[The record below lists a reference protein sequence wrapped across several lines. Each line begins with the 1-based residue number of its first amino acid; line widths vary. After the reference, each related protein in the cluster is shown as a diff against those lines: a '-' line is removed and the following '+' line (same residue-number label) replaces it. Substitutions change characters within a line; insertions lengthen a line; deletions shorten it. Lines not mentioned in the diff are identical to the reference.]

1 MRKIFAVLFSI
12 CTLLC
17 TGCSKSVT
25 EVRDR
30 IYIQGAKLGGSPTLT
45 ELTLYPF
52 EETGTPISGEGLT
65 MAAAI
70 EETAVQ
76 SGKAVFMGHL
86 ELLCFDRASF
96 TDSMQ
101 ECMEE
106 YRLSPACK
114 LLYLHETELPE
125 GIDTT
130 LLTDQLRQEE
140 ENGRIPETDL
150 FHVLSEC
157 AGDDGA
163 ALVPVLSEEG
173 FGVGLL
179 QNGEF
184 LGTLSSHAVQGLCWL
199 RGENYPRRISVAGN
213 DRMVNY
219 EVHSAQTELSA
230 EIQNGIPHVTVTLR
244 LRGSGNSEAAKR
256 LIKAACSIAAEETV
270 KEMHAD
276 VIGLDACLRKDCPK
290 YYAQHDFE
298 TAKFAAVF
306 DVVVTAS

>member
-1 MRKIFAVLFSI
+1 MRKFFGVIFCA

-17 TGCSKSVT
+17 TGCSRSVT

-30 IYIQGAKLGGSPTLT
+30 MYIQGAAFGGSRTLT

-52 EETGTPISGEGLT
+52 EGTGETLSGEGLT
-65 MAAAI
+65 MAAAV
-70 EETAVQ
+70 EETSVK
-76 SGKAVFMGHL
+76 SGKSVFMGHL

-157 AGDDGA
+157 AGGDGT
-163 ALVPVLSEEG
+163 ALVPALTEKGLAMCILDGEE
-173 FGVGLL
+173 V
-179 QNGEF
+179 
-184 LGTLSSHAVQGLCWL
+184 LGTLSDHAVQGLCWI
-199 RGENYPRRISVAGN
+199 RGENYPKRISVAGN
-213 DRMVNY
+213 DSMVNY
-219 EVHSAQTELSA
+219 EVYSAQTELSA
-230 EIQNGIPHVTVTLR
+230 EIRNGIPHVTVTIR
-244 LRGSGNSEAAKR
+244 IRGSGNSEAAKR
-256 LIKAACSIAAEETV
+256 LIKASCSIAIEEAV
-270 KEMHAD
+270 KDMHAD
-276 VIGLDACLRKDCPK
+276 VIGLDACLRKDCPE
-290 YYAQHDFE
+290 YYAQQDFE

-306 DVVVTAS
+306 DVVVTAF